1 MAQKYKKSVAHIL
14 IRYQIDKGNIVIPKS
29 ANKQRMIANADVFD
43 FKLTKEDIALL
54 DSFDCNGRF
63 VPSDE

>member
-1 MAQKYKKSVAHIL
+1 MAQKYKKTIPHIL

-29 ANKQRMIANADVFD
+29 ANRQRMIANADVFD
-43 FKLTKEDIALL
+43 FKLSKDDIALL